1 MKRIQSLVVF
11 TFLCFLVYACKK
23 SKSDAPPPT
32 PIAAYY
38 FDNDWLT
45 NSISPLLHGAQVGNV
60 ASTSDSF
67 DIPYKAMSFPG
78 NGYVEVKD
86 SDLLDFA
93 GNQFSL
99 AAWIKP
105 GKAAAAY
112 IIVKTDEGLN
122 TTPYGLTIYPEF
134 VSAYI
139 HATTGEEFQVNGK
152 TPIVNGAWQHIA
164 VTFSGD
170 QLTIYYN
177 GKSEGTVLVD
187 RPLAINKG
195 DLNIGGN
202 EDYYP
207 AAIFEGR
214 IDNVKIYDKALT
226 ASQINYLAKNYN
238 Y

>member
-1 MKRIQSLVVF
+1 MKRILLF
-11 TFLCFLVYACKK
+11 FLFCFYLQACKK

-45 NSISPLLHGAQVGNV
+45 NSISSLLHGNQVGNV
-60 ASTSDSF
+60 ASTTDSF
-67 DIPYKAMSFPG
+67 DIPYRALSFFG

-86 SDLLDFA
+86 SDLIDFV

-105 GKAAAAY
+105 SKTQVAY
-112 IIVKTDEGLN
+112 IIVKTNGGFN
-122 TTPYGLTIYPEF
+122 YTPYGLTIYPEF
-134 VSAYI
+134 ASAYI
-139 HATTGEEFQVNGK
+139 HTTTDEQFQVDGK
-152 TPIVNGAWQHIA
+152 TPTVNGAWQHIA
-164 VTFSGD
+164 VTFNGE

-187 RPLAINKG
+187 RPLANNKG

-202 EDYYP
+202 VDYFP
-207 AAIFEGR
+207 SAVFEGR

-226 ASQINYLAKNYN
+226 AGEINYLAKNYN
-238 Y
+238 H